1 VPVASPTSSAVP
13 ARDAHAKLSTPTDSS
28 CAAVEVNP
36 DLLLSTVSP
45 RSENA
50 NVSSTLPPL
59 SERRPDSQQL
69 IRQWALLRLLSDA
82 TEPYSVKQLADQL
95 QTSKATIDRDLATL
109 ERDFALIEE
118 QAGKQ
123 KKVYRLAQTVK
134 ELESLKFGIS
144 ELLAIYAAHAA
155 LVGIAGTPIHD
166 DLLAVTTKIRGLL
179 SKHHN
184 GGLEAL
190 VRVFAP
196 HPRGTVDYREHDE
209 VIDDLSDAVARRR
222 VCELTYRAAGKK
234 ADRTHRV
241 RPLKVVLHRS
251 AIYVLACVGEHQRI
265 TTFAV
270 HRIRALTKTNEE
282 FTPPKVDVDAHVAK
296 AFGIFV
302 NDREEDVEIVFD
314 DDVAWK
320 LEERTYHPHEQKHR
334 RADGKL
340 VYRIRSSAQWEVIPW
355 VQTFG
360 PFAELVAP
368 ASWRDALQANLDA
381 MKSKYSS
388 AAPA

>member
-1 VPVASPTSSAVP
+1 M
-13 ARDAHAKLSTPTDSS
+13 
-28 CAAVEVNP
+28 
-36 DLLLSTVSP
+36 
-45 RSENA
+45 
-50 NVSSTLPPL
+50 SSTLPPL

-82 TEPYSVKQLADQL
+82 TTGYSVKQLAEQL
-95 QTSKATIDRDLATL
+95 GTSKATIERDLATL

-123 KKVYRLAQTVK
+123 KKVYRLANTVK
-134 ELESLKFGIS
+134 ELESLKFGIT

-155 LVGIAGTPIHD
+155 MVGISGTPIHD

-190 VRVFAP
+190 VRVFSP
-196 HPRGTVDYREHDE
+196 HPRGTVDYAAQQE
-209 VIDDLSDAVARRR
+209 VIDELVDAIARRR
-222 VCELTYRAAGKK
+222 LCQLTYRAAGKEIE
-234 ADRTHRV
+234 RNHRA
-241 RPLKVVLHRS
+241 RPLRLVWHKS
-251 AIYVLACVGEHQRI
+251 ALYLLACLGEHQRI
-265 TTFAV
+265 TTMAV
-270 HRIRALTKTNEE
+270 HRIRGLTKTTDE
-282 FTPPKVDVDAHVAK
+282 FAATKLDIDDHIAK

-302 NDREEDVEIVFD
+302 SDREEDVEVVFD
-314 DDVAWK
+314 AEIAWK
-320 LEERTYHPHEQKHR
+320 LEERTYHPNERKHR

-368 ASWRDALQANLDA
+368 AAWRAALQSNLEA
-381 MKSKYSS
+381 MQTKYAS
-388 AAPA
+388 PQ